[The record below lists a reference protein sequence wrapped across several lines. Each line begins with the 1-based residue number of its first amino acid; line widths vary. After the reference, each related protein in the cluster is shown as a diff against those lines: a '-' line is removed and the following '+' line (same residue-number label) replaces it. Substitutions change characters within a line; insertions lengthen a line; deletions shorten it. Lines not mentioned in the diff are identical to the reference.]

1 MLRERRFRRLA
12 GIRKVPPARWA
23 LPRTTWRTPMTITCD
38 PTGDTDA
45 RRLAGLDLFTGADRA
60 LLQAVAGRSVAVDV
74 EKGRELVRE
83 GGEAREF
90 VVILDGHAAVS
101 IAGVTISYVGAG
113 SCFGEMSLIDGRS
126 RTATVTA
133 ASPMRVVVISR
144 EDFLVLLQEPSFCMR
159 ILTMV
164 VGRLRLANAQLA
176 ERADVDPGSPS
187 SRAGAARSVV
197 NDSDAEG

>member
-1 MLRERRFRRLA
+1 M
-12 GIRKVPPARWA
+12 
-23 LPRTTWRTPMTITCD
+23 TTTCD
-38 PTGDTDA
+38 PTGDTDV
-45 RRLAGLDLFTGADRA
+45 RRLAGLDLFAGADRR
-60 LLQAVAGRSVAVDV
+60 LLAAVAGRSVAIEVD
-74 EKGRELVRE
+74 KGRELIRE

-101 IAGVTISYVGAG
+101 ISGVTISYVGAG
-113 SCFGEMSLIDGRS
+113 SCFGEMSVIDGRS

-144 EDFLVLLQEPSFCMR
+144 EDFLVLLQEPAFCMR

-176 ERADVDPGSPS
+176 ERSAADPGSPS
-187 SRAGAARSVV
+187 LRAGAARSVPSAT
-197 NDSDAEG
+197 DDGD